1 MDAESEDIRM
11 ESSEDI
17 GKDSLKLLIIFYLSN
32 PSSYSI
38 FYNFYYNNYVT
49 DLDRK
54 ALTRS
59 RRKTKTIQEVDS
71 EEYSEE
77 DKEEEVGF

>member
-1 MDAESEDIRM
+1 MGAESEDIRM

-17 GKDSLKLLIIFYLSN
+17 GKDSLKMWLSSMFQILVATA
-32 PSSYSI
+32 PST
-38 FYNFYYNNYVT
+38 FYYNNYVT
-49 DLDRK
+49 DLGRK